1 MPTLFTSLART
12 TVLAF
17 ALALVACAAFAQNID
32 DYNAAREQAIQ
43 LYKQYRMTEAMPILE
58 KLFEQNP
65 KDVTVVSLLAFTISA
80 NSQTIK
86 DADARKRAR
95 IRARELAVKARE
107 LGDDS
112 NLTKILLESIPADG
126 SDAGFSERKDVD
138 AVMREG
144 EAAFVRG
151 DFKKAIAAYELALQ
165 LNPQQYTA
173 ALFIGDVYFKQQQTD
188 KAGEWFAKA
197 IAINP
202 DVETA
207 YRYWGDALMSAGK
220 AKEAR
225 DKFIEA
231 IIAEPYSR
239 RSWMGLAQWGER
251 NRVQLA
257 HPRIDVPKN
266 SVQRKDDKNV
276 NIFFSPSDKKDGSSA
291 WFIYG
296 ISRAS
301 WMTEEKRK
309 KEFPNEKEYRHSL
322 REEAHALRM
331 VADMAEGELK
341 GGKVNEKSLD
351 VSIAN
356 LIKLQRAGLIEAYV
370 LFAMADQGIAQ
381 DYVEYRKN
389 NREKLRQ
396 YLADVVAK
404 GGQIK

>member
-1 MPTLFTSLART
+1 MP
-12 TVLAF
+12 
-17 ALALVACAAFAQNID
+17 
-32 DYNAAREQAIQ
+32 
-43 LYKQYRMTEAMPILE
+43 EAMAILE
-58 KLFEQNP
+58 KLYEQNP
-65 KDVTVVSLLAFTISA
+65 KDVLVVSLLAFTTSA
-80 NSQTIK
+80 SSQTIK

-95 IRARELAVKARE
+95 LRARELALKAKE

-112 NLTKILLESIPADG
+112 NLTKILLEAIPADG
-126 SDAGFSERKDVD
+126 SETGFSKRKDVD
-138 AVMREG
+138 TVMREG
-144 EAAFVRG
+144 EAAFARG

-173 ALFIGDVYFKQQQTD
+173 ALFLGDVYYKQQTE

-207 YRYWGDALMSAGK
+207 YRYWGDALMAAGK

-225 DKFIEA
+225 AKFIDG

-239 RSWMGLAQWGER
+239 RSWMGLSQWGER

-276 NIFFSPSDKKDGSSA
+276 NIFFSPSDKKDGTGA

-309 KEFPNEKEYRHSL
+309 KEFPNETQYRHSL
-322 REEAHALRM
+322 REEAGALRL
-331 VADMAEGELK
+331 VAETVERQIKEGKLK
-341 GGKVNEKSLD
+341 EQSLD

-356 LIKLQRAGLIEAYV
+356 LLKLNRAGLLEAYV
-370 LFAMADQGIAQ
+370 LLATPDEGIAQ
-381 DYVEYRKN
+381 DYAEYRKN
-389 NREKLRQ
+389 NRDKLRR
-396 YLADVVAK
+396 YLTEVVMS